1 MTARR
6 QKKNRGKKRNGQEL
20 VCEKRFKYRP
30 EVTREMGKEKKA
42 NIKGRAKQKGN
53 TRNEINGTS
62 IYACGTVAMS

>member
-6 QKKNRGKKRNGQEL
+6 QKKNRGKKRNGREL

-42 NIKGRAKQKGN
+42 NINREKEGQSKKVIQ
-53 TRNEINGTS
+53 GTK
-62 IYACGTVAMS
+62 